1 MKLFLKKTHSFN
13 LVFALL
19 GLIYYTTIS
28 SENLVFWQKEIVFIV
43 PLQLLAIAY
52 IIVFNRRN
60 KNKFQNDKNFKPH
73 N

>member
-1 MKLFLKKTHSFN
+1 MKLFLKKTNSFN

-28 SENLVFWQKEIVFIV
+28 SGNLVFWQKEIAFIV

-52 IIVFNRRN
+52 IIWFNRKN
-60 KNKFQNDKNFKPH
+60 KNKS
-73 N
+73 

>member
-1 MKLFLKKTHSFN
+1 MKLFLKKTNSFN

-28 SENLVFWQKEIVFIV
+28 SGNLVFWQKEIVFIV

-52 IIVFNRRN
+52 IILFNRRN
-60 KNKFQNDKNFKPH
+60 KNKS
-73 N
+73 